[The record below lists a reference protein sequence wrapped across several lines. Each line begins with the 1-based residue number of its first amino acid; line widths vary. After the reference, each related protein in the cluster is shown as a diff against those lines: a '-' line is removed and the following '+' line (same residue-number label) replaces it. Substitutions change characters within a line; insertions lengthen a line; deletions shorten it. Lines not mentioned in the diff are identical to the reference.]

1 METIKELLEKEQF
14 NKADIVRLLEL
25 NKADSKLLFLKSKEV
40 KKQYVGEKVY
50 LRGLIE
56 FSNICA
62 KDCLYCGIRKSNNS
76 NERYNIADEDILSA
90 VKFANESNYGSV
102 VLQSGELKSPVF
114 TKRVEDLVKQISSA
128 FDPKMG
134 ITLSCGEQDENTY
147 SKWKEA
153 GADRYLLRIETSNEA
168 LFYRIHPRDENHN
181 FQNRLNSLQLLKD
194 LGYQTG
200 TGIMVGLPTQTIEDI
215 ADDILFMQEYD
226 MDMCG
231 IGPYIESENTP
242 LAKNYKN
249 PLDLDERFQLALKTI
264 SILRI
269 MMKDINIAASTAL
282 QSIDKVGRE
291 KAINVAANIFMPNI
305 TPTDFR
311 KEYLLYDNKPCIDES
326 ASECQSCVIG
336 RIALTGNEVAYGEL
350 GTSKHYLNRMAN

>member
-1 METIKELLEKEQF
+1 M
-14 NKADIVRLLEL
+14 
-25 NKADSKLLFLKSKEV
+25 
-40 KKQYVGEKVY
+40 
-50 LRGLIE
+50 
-56 FSNICA
+56 
-62 KDCLYCGIRKSNNS
+62 
-76 NERYNIADEDILSA
+76 
-90 VKFANESNYGSV
+90 
-102 VLQSGELKSPVF
+102 
-114 TKRVEDLVKQISSA
+114 
-128 FDPKMG
+128 
-134 ITLSCGEQDENTY
+134 
-147 SKWKEA
+147 
-153 GADRYLLRIETSNEA
+153 
-168 LFYRIHPRDENHN
+168 
-181 FQNRLNSLQLLKD
+181 NSLQLLKD

-326 ASECQSCVIG
+326 ASECQS
-336 RIALTGNEVAYGEL
+336 
-350 GTSKHYLNRMAN
+350 